1 MIKINWI
8 TIVAIRKILKFPD
21 QDLRIKAKPVE
32 TFDEELKTLTDD
44 MFETMHSVNG
54 IGLAATQIGVAKQVA
69 VIDIS
74 PEKNEPL
81 VIVNPAIQILDPSK
95 TEDYDEGCL
104 SVPGFF
110 EKISRPSDI
119 KLTYQDLNGKKQEI
133 KPEGLL
139 TKVVQHELDHLNGR
153 LFVDH
158 ISELKRRRIRN
169 KIVKQK

>member
-1 MIKINWI
+1 M
-8 TIVAIRKILKFPD
+8 AIRKILKFPD

-32 TFDEELKTLTDD
+32 TFDKELKTLTDD

-81 VIVNPAIQILDPSK
+81 VIVIPKIQILDPSK
-95 TEDYDEGCL
+95 KEDYDEGCL
-104 SVPGFF
+104 SVPGLF
-110 EKISRPSDI
+110 ETISRPSDI
-119 KLTYQDLNGKKQEI
+119 KLSYQDLNGKKQEI

>member
-1 MIKINWI
+1 M
-8 TIVAIRKILKFPD
+8 AIRKILKFPD

-54 IGLAATQIGVAKQVA
+54 IGLAATQIGIAKQVA

-81 VIVNPAIQILDPSK
+81 VIVNPAIQILDPTK

>member
-1 MIKINWI
+1 M
-8 TIVAIRKILKFPD
+8 AIRKILKFPD
-21 QDLRIKAKPVE
+21 QDLRTKAENISV
-32 TFDEELKTLTDD
+32 FDDELKVLTDD
-44 MFETMHSVNG
+44 MLETMYSVNG
-54 IGLAATQIGVAKQVA
+54 IGLAATQIGIHKRVA

-81 VIVNPAIQILDPSK
+81 IIINPEVEILDATK
-95 TEDYDEGCL
+95 KEDYDEGCL

-110 EKISRPSDI
+110 ETISRPSEI
-119 KLTYQDLNGKKQEI
+119 KLIYKNLEGSQKEI

-139 TKVVQHELDHLNGR
+139 TKVIQHELDHLNGR

-158 ISELKRRRIRN
+158 ISQLKRRRIRN

>member
-1 MIKINWI
+1 M
-8 TIVAIRKILKFPD
+8 AIRKILKFPD

-32 TFDEELKTLTDD
+32 TFDDKLKVLTDD

-54 IGLAATQIGVAKQVA
+54 IGLAATQIGIAKQVA

-119 KLTYQDLNGKKQEI
+119 KLSYQDLNGKKQEI

>member
-1 MIKINWI
+1 M
-8 TIVAIRKILKFPD
+8 AIRKILKFPD

-44 MFETMHSVNG
+44 MFETMHSVKG

-81 VIVNPAIQILDPSK
+81 VIVNPKIQILDPSK
-95 TEDYDEGCL
+95 KEDYDEGCL

-110 EKISRPSDI
+110 ETISRPSDI
-119 KLTYQDLNGKKQEI
+119 KLSYQDLNGKKQEI

>member
-1 MIKINWI
+1 M
-8 TIVAIRKILKFPD
+8 AIRKILKFPD
-21 QDLRIKAKPVE
+21 QDLRIKAKRVE
-32 TFDEELKTLTDD
+32 SFDDELKTLTDD

>member
-1 MIKINWI
+1 M
-8 TIVAIRKILKFPD
+8 AIRKILKFPD

-32 TFDEELKTLTDD
+32 TFDEELKALTDD

-81 VIVNPAIQILDPSK
+81 IIVNPAIQILDPSK

-119 KLTYQDLNGKKQEI
+119 KLSYQDLNGQKQEI

>member
-1 MIKINWI
+1 M
-8 TIVAIRKILKFPD
+8 AIRKILKFPD

-32 TFDEELKTLTDD
+32 TFDEELKALTDD

-54 IGLAATQIGVAKQVA
+54 IGLAATQIGIAKRVA

-74 PEKNEPL
+74 QEKNEPL
-81 VIVNPAIQILDPSK
+81 VIINPVIQILDPYK

-110 EKISRPSDI
+110 ETISRPSDV
-119 KLTYQDLNGKKQEI
+119 KLAFQDLNGQKKEI

>member
-1 MIKINWI
+1 M
-8 TIVAIRKILKFPD
+8 AIRKILKFPD

-32 TFDEELKTLTDD
+32 IFDDELKTLTDD

-81 VIVNPAIQILDPSK
+81 VIVNPAIQILDPTK

>member
-1 MIKINWI
+1 M
-8 TIVAIRKILKFPD
+8 AIRKILKFPD

-74 PEKNEPL
+74 LEKNEPL

-119 KLTYQDLNGKKQEI
+119 KLSYQDLSGKKQEI

>member
-1 MIKINWI
+1 M
-8 TIVAIRKILKFPD
+8 AIRKILKFPD

-32 TFDEELKTLTDD
+32 SFDGELKTLTDD
-44 MFETMHSVNG
+44 MFDTMHSVNG

-81 VIVNPAIQILDPSK
+81 IIVNPEIQILDPSK

-119 KLTYQDLNGKKQEI
+119 ELSYQDLNGKKQEI
-133 KPEGLL
+133 RPEGLL
-139 TKVVQHELDHLNGR
+139 TKVIQHELDHLNGR
-153 LFVDH
+153 LFVDY

>member
-1 MIKINWI
+1 M
-8 TIVAIRKILKFPD
+8 AIRKILKFPD

-32 TFDEELKTLTDD
+32 SFDDELKTLTDD

-169 KIVKQK
+169 KIVKQN

>member
-1 MIKINWI
+1 M
-8 TIVAIRKILKFPD
+8 AIRKILKFPD
-21 QDLRIKAKPVE
+21 QDLRTKAEVVE
-32 TFDEELKTLTDD
+32 TFDAALKTLTDD

-54 IGLAATQIGVAKQVA
+54 IGLAATQIGISKRVA

-74 PEKNEPL
+74 QDKNEPF
-81 VIVNPAIQILDPSK
+81 VIINPEIEILNTSK
-95 TEDYDEGCL
+95 NEDYDEGCL

-110 EKISRPSDI
+110 ETVSRPSDI
-119 KLTYQDLNGKKQEI
+119 KLTYQDLKGEKKEI

>member
-1 MIKINWI
+1 M
-8 TIVAIRKILKFPD
+8 AIRKILKFPD

-32 TFDEELKTLTDD
+32 SFDDELKALTDD
-44 MFETMHSVNG
+44 MFETMHAAHGV
-54 IGLAATQIGVAKQVA
+54 GLAATQIGVAKQVA

>member
-1 MIKINWI
+1 M
-8 TIVAIRKILKFPD
+8 AIIKILKFPD

-32 TFDEELKTLTDD
+32 SFDGELKTLTDD

-81 VIVNPAIQILDPSK
+81 VIINPEIKILDPSK
-95 TEDYDEGCL
+95 KEDYDEGCL

-110 EKISRPSDI
+110 ETISRPSDI
-119 KLTYQDLNGKKQEI
+119 QLSYQDLNGQKQEI

>member
-1 MIKINWI
+1 M
-8 TIVAIRKILKFPD
+8 AIRKILKFPD

-32 TFDEELKTLTDD
+32 SFDDELKTLTND

-54 IGLAATQIGVAKQVA
+54 IGLAATQIGVAKHVA

-74 PEKNEPL
+74 PEKNEPF

-119 KLTYQDLNGKKQEI
+119 KLSYQDLNGKKQEI

-139 TKVVQHELDHLNGR
+139 TKVVQLELDHLNGR

>member
-1 MIKINWI
+1 
-8 TIVAIRKILKFPD
+8 VAIRKILKFPD

-32 TFDEELKTLTDD
+32 IFDDELKTLTDD

-81 VIVNPAIQILDPSK
+81 VIVNPEIQILDPSK
-95 TEDYDEGCL
+95 KEDYDEGCL

-110 EKISRPSDI
+110 ETISRPSDI
-119 KLTYQDLNGKKQEI
+119 KLSYQDLNGQKQEI

>member
-1 MIKINWI
+1 M
-8 TIVAIRKILKFPD
+8 AIRKILKFPD

-32 TFDEELKTLTDD
+32 TFDEELKILTDD

-81 VIVNPAIQILDPSK
+81 VIVNPEIQILDPSK
-95 TEDYDEGCL
+95 REDYDEGCL

-119 KLTYQDLNGKKQEI
+119 KLSYQDLNGKKQEI

>member
-1 MIKINWI
+1 M
-8 TIVAIRKILKFPD
+8 AIRKILKFPN

-32 TFDEELKTLTDD
+32 TFDEKLKTLTDD

-169 KIVKQK
+169 KIIKQK

>member
-1 MIKINWI
+1 M
-8 TIVAIRKILKFPD
+8 AIRKILKFPD

-32 TFDEELKTLTDD
+32 TFDEELKALTDD
-44 MFETMHSVNG
+44 MFETMHLVNG

-81 VIVNPAIQILDPSK
+81 IIVNPAIQILDPSK

-119 KLTYQDLNGKKQEI
+119 KLSYQDLNGQKQEI

>member
-1 MIKINWI
+1 M
-8 TIVAIRKILKFPD
+8 AIRKILKFPD

-32 TFDEELKTLTDD
+32 TFDDELKTLTDD
-44 MFETMHSVNG
+44 MFETMHSMNG

-74 PEKNEPL
+74 PDKNEPL
-81 VIVNPAIQILDPSK
+81 VIVNPKIQILDPSK
-95 TEDYDEGCL
+95 KEDYDEGCL

-110 EKISRPSDI
+110 ETISRPSDI
-119 KLTYQDLNGKKQEI
+119 KLSYQDLNGKKQEI

>member
-1 MIKINWI
+1 M
-8 TIVAIRKILKFPD
+8 AIRKILKFPD
-21 QDLRIKAKPVE
+21 QDLRIKAKPIE

-81 VIVNPAIQILDPSK
+81 VIVNPKIQILDPSK
-95 TEDYDEGCL
+95 KEDYDEGCL

-110 EKISRPSDI
+110 ETISRPSDI
-119 KLTYQDLNGKKQEI
+119 KLSYQDLNGKKQEI

>member
-1 MIKINWI
+1 
-8 TIVAIRKILKFPD
+8 VAIRKILKFPD

-81 VIVNPAIQILDPSK
+81 VIVNPVIQILDPSK

-119 KLTYQDLNGKKQEI
+119 KISYQDLNGKKQEI

>member
-1 MIKINWI
+1 
-8 TIVAIRKILKFPD
+8 VAIRKILKFPD

-54 IGLAATQIGVAKQVA
+54 IGLAATQIGIARQVA

-81 VIVNPAIQILDPSK
+81 VIINPKIEILDPSK

-110 EKISRPSDI
+110 ETISRPSDI
-119 KLTYQDLNGKKQEI
+119 KLSYQDLDGQNKEI

-139 TKVVQHELDHLNGR
+139 TKVVQHELDHLSGR

>member
-1 MIKINWI
+1 M
-8 TIVAIRKILKFPD
+8 AIRKILKFPD
-21 QDLRIKAKPVE
+21 QDLRIKAKPIE
-32 TFDEELKTLTDD
+32 TFDEELKNLTDD

-54 IGLAATQIGVAKQVA
+54 IGLAATQIGVAQQVA

-81 VIVNPAIQILDPSK
+81 VIINPKILILDSSK

-110 EKISRPSDI
+110 ETISRPSDI
-119 KLTYQDLNGKKQEI
+119 KLSYQELNGKRKEI
-133 KPEGLL
+133 KPKGLL

>member
-1 MIKINWI
+1 M
-8 TIVAIRKILKFPD
+8 TIRKILKFPD

-81 VIVNPAIQILDPSK
+81 IIVNPEIQILDPSK
-95 TEDYDEGCL
+95 REDYDEGCL

-119 KLTYQDLNGKKQEI
+119 KLSYQDLNGKKQEI

-139 TKVVQHELDHLNGR
+139 AKVVQHELDHLNGR

>member
-1 MIKINWI
+1 
-8 TIVAIRKILKFPD
+8 
-21 QDLRIKAKPVE
+21 
-32 TFDEELKTLTDD
+32 

-81 VIVNPAIQILDPSK
+81 VIVNPAIQILDPTK

-153 LFVDH
+153 RFVDH

>member
-1 MIKINWI
+1 M
-8 TIVAIRKILKFPD
+8 AIRKILKFPD

-32 TFDEELKTLTDD
+32 TFDKELKTLTDD

-54 IGLAATQIGVAKQVA
+54 IGLAATQIGIAKQVA

-119 KLTYQDLNGKKQEI
+119 KLTFQDLNGKKQEI

>member
-1 MIKINWI
+1 M
-8 TIVAIRKILKFPD
+8 AIRKILKFPD

-81 VIVNPAIQILDPSK
+81 VIVNPKIQILDPCK
-95 TEDYDEGCL
+95 KEDYDEGCL

-110 EKISRPSDI
+110 ETISRPSDI
-119 KLTYQDLNGKKQEI
+119 KLSYQDLNGKKQEI

>member
-1 MIKINWI
+1 M
-8 TIVAIRKILKFPD
+8 AIRKILKFPD

-44 MFETMHSVNG
+44 MFETMHAANG
-54 IGLAATQIGVAKQVA
+54 VGLAATQIGVAKQVA

-95 TEDYDEGCL
+95 KEDYDEGCL

>member
-1 MIKINWI
+1 M
-8 TIVAIRKILKFPD
+8 AIRKILKFPD

-32 TFDEELKTLTDD
+32 TFDEELKALTDD

-95 TEDYDEGCL
+95 TENYDEGCL

>member
-1 MIKINWI
+1 M
-8 TIVAIRKILKFPD
+8 TIRKILKFPD
-21 QDLRIKAKPVE
+21 QDLRIKAIPVE

-44 MFETMHSVNG
+44 KFETMHSVNG

-74 PEKNEPL
+74 PEKNKPL
-81 VIVNPAIQILDPSK
+81 VIINPEIQILDPTR

-110 EKISRPSDI
+110 ETISRPSDI
-119 KLTYQDLNGKKQEI
+119 KLSYQDLNGKEQEI

>member
-1 MIKINWI
+1 M
-8 TIVAIRKILKFPD
+8 AIRKILKFPN

-32 TFDEELKTLTDD
+32 TFDEELKTLSDD

-81 VIVNPAIQILDPSK
+81 VIVNPEIQILDPSK

-119 KLTYQDLNGKKQEI
+119 KLSYQDLSGQQHEI

>member
-1 MIKINWI
+1 M
-8 TIVAIRKILKFPD
+8 AIRKILKFPD
-21 QDLRIKAKPVE
+21 QDLRIKAKPVV
-32 TFDEELKTLTDD
+32 TFDDELKTLTDD

-81 VIVNPAIQILDPSK
+81 VIVNPVIQILDPSK

>member
-1 MIKINWI
+1 M
-8 TIVAIRKILKFPD
+8 AIRKILKFPD

-81 VIVNPAIQILDPSK
+81 VIVNPEIQILDPSK
-95 TEDYDEGCL
+95 IEDYDEGCL

-119 KLTYQDLNGKKQEI
+119 KLFYKDLSGKNQEI

-153 LFVDH
+153 LFGDH

>member
-1 MIKINWI
+1 M
-8 TIVAIRKILKFPD
+8 AIRKILKFPD
-21 QDLRIKAKPVE
+21 QNLRTKAEVIE
-32 TFDEELKTLTDD
+32 TFDAALKALTDD

-54 IGLAATQIGVAKQVA
+54 IGLAATQIGISKRVA

-74 PEKNEPL
+74 QDKNEPF
-81 VIVNPAIQILDPSK
+81 VIINPEIEILDTSK
-95 TEDYDEGCL
+95 NEDYDEGCL

-110 EKISRPSDI
+110 ETISRPSDI
-119 KLTYQDLNGKKQEI
+119 RLTYQDLNGEKKEI

>member
-1 MIKINWI
+1 M
-8 TIVAIRKILKFPD
+8 AIRKILKFPD

-32 TFDEELKTLTDD
+32 TFDKELKTLTDD

-81 VIVNPAIQILDPSK
+81 VIVNPEIKILDPSK
-95 TEDYDEGCL
+95 KEDYDEGCL

-110 EKISRPSDI
+110 ETISRPSDI
-119 KLTYQDLNGKKQEI
+119 QLSYQDLNGQKQEI

>member
-1 MIKINWI
+1 MS
-8 TIVAIRKILKFPD
+8 IRKILKFPN

-32 TFDEELKTLTDD
+32 TFDEKLKTLTDD
-44 MFETMHSVNG
+44 MFETMHSVDG

-81 VIVNPAIQILDPSK
+81 VIINPAIQILDPSK

-119 KLTYQDLNGKKQEI
+119 KLSYQDLNGKNK
-133 KPEGLL
+133 K
-139 TKVVQHELDHLNGR
+139 LNPK
-153 LFVDH
+153 DC
-158 ISELKRRRIRN
+158 
-169 KIVKQK
+169 